1 MVQTL
6 GYGLGLLLV
15 VLMSDVLVLCFP
27 LNAGGA
33 SKMQRQRQKLFSS
46 TLTPSSSSSTKKTE
60 FFDRVE
66 AGLLDRYKGDTIDR
80 VIQFCRYA
88 RGDMPPPG
96 AQSAFQEPCEL
107 FIDDLT
113 AKAWW
118 ETSDFPWVKEL
129 EKHVDVISQE
139 LRSAVQAD
147 ENWGKSRRH
156 NSMGDGWSS
165 FRLQKL
171 GEWNDENMSVF
182 PQTMGILRDAEVPL
196 AIRGCMFAKQTPGT
210 GVVPHSDEWNFV
222 LTLHLGIVIPKGQ
235 GCWIRVG
242 EETRSWQQDK
252 ALIFDTS
259 FTHST
264 GNDSEEDRF
273 VLIFDIWHPELSL
286 DERSALTYIFDER
299 TKVDN
304 AH

>member
-1 MVQTL
+1 MVQSSPSS
-6 GYGLGLLLV
+6 GS
-15 VLMSDVLVLCFP
+15 VLIVILISNVFILCFP
-27 LNAGGA
+27 LHVQMHR
-33 SKMQRQRQKLFSS
+33 KVLMSS
-46 TLTPSSSSSTKKTE
+46 TVTTKKTQ

-66 AGLLDRYKGDTIDR
+66 AGLLDRYKEDSISR

-88 RGDMPPPG
+88 RGDMPPPR
-96 AQSAFQEPCEL
+96 AQSAFHEPCEL

-129 EKHVDVISQE
+129 EKHADVIGRE
-139 LRSAVQAD
+139 LQSALQAD
-147 ENWGKSRRH
+147 DDWGKSRRH

-171 GEWNDENMSVF
+171 GEWNDENVSAF
-182 PQTMGILRDAEVPL
+182 PLTMGVLRDAKIPL
-196 AIRGCMFAKQTPGT
+196 ATRGCMFAKQAPGS

-222 LTLHLGIVIPKGQ
+222 LTLHLGIVIPKGR

-242 EETRSWQQDK
+242 DETRSWQQDK

-264 GNDSEEDRF
+264 GNDSDEDRF
-273 VLIFDIWHPELSL
+273 VLIMDFWHPELTVA
-286 DERSALTYIFDER
+286 ECSALTYIFDER

-304 AH
+304 TR